1 MLIRFER
8 DLQARPMTRRIRRF
22 SVAAYVFTILILF
35 LTVGIYLLPFR
46 DTTRLYGL
54 AAFIVVWTYIGYAV
68 FFLRILRRGSSVTSM
83 EERAQL
89 DFGRPYAKLS
99 LMHRFD
105 VRARVTREFRQ
116 GGRPP
121 DERDA
126 VVQREAEQRAFRIL
140 RIALPIFA
148 LVYWGV
154 CLSMPLGPVRVGLLI
169 GAVVM
174 SVMLI
179 PVMILPDVIR
189 LWTEP
194 DAAPEPN
201 VVTIPG
207 EA

>member
-22 SVAAYVFTILILF
+22 SVAAYVITILILF

-83 EERAQL
+83 EERVQL

>member
-1 MLIRFER
+1 MLTRFER

-22 SVAAYVFTILILF
+22 SVAAYVITILILF

-68 FFLRILRRGSSVTSM
+68 FFLRILRRASSVTSM

-89 DFGRPYAKLS
+89 DFGKPYAKLS

>member
-89 DFGRPYAKLS
+89 DFGKPYAKLS

>member
-1 MLIRFER
+1 MLTRFER

-89 DFGRPYAKLS
+89 DFGKPYAKLS

>member
-83 EERAQL
+83 EERVQL

>member
-1 MLIRFER
+1 MLTRFER

-22 SVAAYVFTILILF
+22 SVAAYVITILILF

-83 EERAQL
+83 EERVQL

>member
-1 MLIRFER
+1 MLTRFER

-22 SVAAYVFTILILF
+22 SVAAYVITILILF

-89 DFGRPYAKLS
+89 DFGKPYAKLS

>member
-179 PVMILPDVIR
+179 PVMILPYVVR

>member
-1 MLIRFER
+1 MLTRFER

-83 EERAQL
+83 EERVQL